1 MYDDRKHLV
10 NYRPDRKDFMKDL
23 VRVIAARL
31 ASPLFIV
38 YCFEAIAVCLF
49 FGLVFGL
56 FGHSLE
62 TQLDIFELIGFCVLG
77 AWLLQRINKVIHI
90 PDYILNLCL
99 RLLLEAPIAGS
110 PGRRR
115 VQLEDLCQRHLLS
128 FRIAVVAFFVVSL
141 PALVLLAVFSLT
153 EDSLVTSIVWKWTY
167 RCALALMM
175 ICLAGITG
183 PLFHA
188 RRWGCVK
195 EVSSHLG
202 WSKA

>member
-1 MYDDRKHLV
+1 
-10 NYRPDRKDFMKDL
+10 MKDL
-23 VRVIAARL
+23 VQVVGAGL
-31 ASPLFIV
+31 ASPLFLV
-38 YCFEAIAVCLF
+38 YFFEVIAVFLF

-62 TQLDIFELIGFCVLG
+62 NQLAIFEVIGFFALG
-77 AWLLQRINKVIHI
+77 AWLLRKINKALHL
-90 PDYILNLCL
+90 PDFILNLCL

-115 VQLEDLCQRHLLS
+115 VQLEDLCQLHLLS

-141 PALVLLAVFSLT
+141 PALLLLAVFSLT

-202 WSKA
+202 WSKG